1 VTSAEDR
8 SPVIVLTTLG
18 ATTDAAAFARGLVD
32 ERLAACVNVLPVMT
46 SIYRWKGSV
55 EEEREQQL
63 VIKTTR
69 DRVAALE
76 TRFHELHPYEL
87 AEFVILSAAASAA
100 YLEWLRE
107 SAEAT

>member
-1 VTSAEDR
+1 VSSAADA

-18 ATTDAAAFARGLVD
+18 ATTDAAAFARVLVD

-46 SIYRWKGSV
+46 SVYRWKGNV
-55 EEEREQQL
+55 EEAREHQL

-87 AEFVILSAAASAA
+87 PEFIILNAAAAAS
-100 YLEWLRE
+100 YLEWLSD
-107 SAEAT
+107 SAAT